1 MLKRKDML
9 NLPIKF
15 GAFTS
20 QMREIEILFTKYN
33 RIVVKDTNYYHNLLD
48 AILSIYYLPH
58 LFLSLIRGQ

>member
-20 QMREIEILFTKYN
+20 QMREI
-33 RIVVKDTNYYHNLLD
+33 D
-48 AILSIYYLPH
+48 YLQN
-58 LFLSLIRGQ
+58 IIG